1 MARISGVISLAIFA
15 IAMSA
20 CNSEMLQ
27 KQAEQI
33 KQQELEIARQR
44 KDLEAMLASQKVQD
58 QKQQDCNRAFR
69 DYFERAQIA
78 SAGDEAITL
87 YREGLSLC
95 PEDEVAHYELGRALA
110 DRGRYLEAEKE
121 LETALSLRPDFTDAR
136 RQLES
141 VRKNR

>member
-1 MARISGVISLAIFA
+1 MTRASGLLSLAIFA
-15 IAMSA
+15 ATLSA
-20 CNSEMLQ
+20 CNSEILQ

-33 KQQELEIARQR
+33 KQQELEIAQQR
-44 KDLEAMLASQKVQD
+44 KDLEAMLASQKMQD

-69 DYFERAQIA
+69 DYFEKAQLA
-78 SAGDEAITL
+78 SAGEQAIAL

-121 LETALSLRPDFTDAR
+121 FEAALNLRPDFTDAR

-141 VRKNR
+141 LRKNR

>member
-1 MARISGVISLAIFA
+1 MSRISGVISLAIFTV
-15 IAMSA
+15 AMFA

-27 KQAEQI
+27 KQAEEI

-44 KDLEAMLASQKVQD
+44 KDLEAMLASQKLQD

-69 DYFERAQIA
+69 DYFEKAQIA
-78 SAGDEAITL
+78 SAGDEAIEL

-95 PEDEVAHYELGRALA
+95 PEDEVARYELGRALA
-110 DRGRYLEAEKE
+110 DRGRYVEAEKE

>member
-1 MARISGVISLAIFA
+1 MARISGVISLAIFT

-44 KDLEAMLASQKVQD
+44 KDLEAMLASQKLQD

-78 SAGDEAITL
+78 SGGDEAIAL

-121 LETALSLRPDFTDAR
+121 LETALNLRPDFTDAR
-136 RQLES
+136 RQLDS

>member
-44 KDLEAMLASQKVQD
+44 KDLEAMLASQKLQD

-78 SAGDEAITL
+78 SAGDEAIAL

-95 PEDEVAHYELGRALA
+95 PEDEVARYELGRALA

>member
-1 MARISGVISLAIFA
+1 MIRRSGLLLLAVFA
-15 IAMSA
+15 VTLPA
-20 CNSEMLQ
+20 CNSEILE

-33 KQQELEIARQR
+33 KQQELEIAQQR
-44 KDLEAMLASQKVQD
+44 KDLEAMLASQKLQD

-69 DYFERAQIA
+69 DYFEKAQIA
-78 SAGDEAITL
+78 SAGDEAIAL

-141 VRKNR
+141 IRKNR

>member
-1 MARISGVISLAIFA
+1 MARISGVISLAIFT

-44 KDLEAMLASQKVQD
+44 KDLEAMLASQKLQD

-78 SAGDEAITL
+78 SGGDEAIAL

-95 PEDEVAHYELGRALA
+95 PEDEVAYYELGRTLA

-121 LETALSLRPDFTDAR
+121 LETALNLRPDFTDAR
-136 RQLES
+136 RQLDS